1 MSGPWFVLLE
11 SNTTGT
17 GRDFADAARR
27 HGLRPVLL
35 ARTPARYPYAAE
47 LDLDVRELD
56 TGCAAAVAAAC
67 RELRP
72 AGLAGVTS
80 SSEYFMHTAAAVAA
94 ELGLPAPDPA
104 AVARC
109 RDKATQRRWLAERAV
124 PVPDFAVCRTRAR
137 AHDAARAIAAP
148 VVVKPVAGTGSLG
161 VRACADP
168 DTAADWA
175 EHLLAD
181 GPADDTVLVEREISG
196 PEYSA
201 EVLDGEVV
209 GLTAKHL
216 GPRPYF
222 VETGH
227 DFPAPVSARVA
238 AGLGAVARD
247 AVHALGLVTGPAHV
261 ELRLSDRGDPYLVE
275 VNPRLAGGLIP
286 RLVRH
291 ATGRDLVGEVVAGL
305 SGRPVRP
312 VRTGGRHASIRFLV
326 PSRSGVVREVT
337 GLDPARAVP
346 GVVELSC
353 AVTAGMPI
361 RVENSF
367 RDRRGHVI
375 AVSDTAETAGKL
387 ADRAVARI
395 VIAYAE
401 PGSDRRVDHRT
412 TQ

>member
-1 MSGPWFVLLE
+1 MTGPWFVLVE

-17 GRDFADAARR
+17 GRDFAEAARR

-35 ARTPARYPYAAE
+35 ARSPARYPYAAE
-47 LDLDVRELD
+47 LGLDTRELD
-56 TGCAAAVAAAC
+56 TGSAAAVTAAC
-67 RELRP
+67 HELPP
-72 AGLAGVTS
+72 AGLAGITS
-80 SSEYFMHTAAAVAA
+80 SSEYFMHTAATVAGA
-94 ELGLPAPDPA
+94 LGLPAPAAA

-109 RDKATQRRWLAERAV
+109 RDKATQRQWLSECDV
-124 PVPDFAVCRTRAR
+124 PVPDFAVCRTRAQ
-137 AHDAARAIAAP
+137 AHGAARAIAAP
-148 VVVKPVAGTGSLG
+148 VVVKPVAGSGSVG

-168 DTAADWA
+168 DTAAAWA
-175 EHLLAD
+175 DHLLANSL
-181 GPADDTVLVEREISG
+181 VLVEREIDG

-216 GPRPYF
+216 GARPYF

-227 DFPAPVSARVA
+227 DFPAPVTARVA
-238 AGLGAVARD
+238 ERLTRVARD

-261 ELRLSDRGDPYLVE
+261 ELRLNDDGDPYIIE

-286 RLVRH
+286 RLVRY

-312 VRTGGRHASIRFLV
+312 ANTGNRHASIRFLV
-326 PSRSGVVREVT
+326 PPRSGVVRDVN
-337 GLDPARAVP
+337 GLDLARAVP
-346 GVVELSC
+346 GVVETSSTL
-353 AVTAGMPI
+353 TAGMPI
-361 RVENSF
+361 RIENSF
-367 RDRRGHVI
+367 SDRKGYVI
-375 AVSDTAETAGKL
+375 GVSGAADTAGEI

-395 VIAYAE
+395 VIEYQE
-401 PGSDRRVDHRT
+401 PGSGRSVGHRT